1 MHIKFYF
8 FTNVL
13 KKLVDKTLNFNN
25 IYKTQ
30 IMIVILMENQVRGW
44 LWLVQHWLGKERNVT
59 YISNIFKILG
69 GYVVFNFLVVFLIS
83 PLTFLSAPYYSPT
96 SGNMSWY
103 EGEQEKG

>member
-1 MHIKFYF
+1 MHTKQTAKKTKKWEPLSRDQRGGQRFREHRGNEGLLVCGMHIKFYF

-44 LWLVQHWLGKERNVT
+44 LWLVQHWLGKERN
-59 YISNIFKILG
+59 Y
-69 GYVVFNFLVVFLIS
+69 
-83 PLTFLSAPYYSPT
+83 
-96 SGNMSWY
+96 
-103 EGEQEKG
+103 